1 MFNLKP
7 SVGQGLPGNMRINLI
22 NFLYK
27 VYLSGSR
34 GIATQDIRVVV
45 LNSQLSSSNSLM
57 SEIRVT
63 LVSSDI
69 QRPVELPAF
78 LSLVLP
84 LSPPALEIS
93 TLEPNPVRG
102 SLEQLIKL
110 LERKQNK
117 IFKISL

>member
-45 LNSQLSSSNSLM
+45 LNSQLSSSLM

-69 QRPVELPAF
+69 QRPLELPAF

-84 LSPPALEIS
+84 LSPPAVEIS

-102 SLEQLIKL
+102 SREQLIKL